1 MNNINVYN
9 IKNINP
15 ETKKKK
21 KSLLVHTS
29 VFISDTLY
37 GV

>member
-15 ETKKKK
+15 ETKKK